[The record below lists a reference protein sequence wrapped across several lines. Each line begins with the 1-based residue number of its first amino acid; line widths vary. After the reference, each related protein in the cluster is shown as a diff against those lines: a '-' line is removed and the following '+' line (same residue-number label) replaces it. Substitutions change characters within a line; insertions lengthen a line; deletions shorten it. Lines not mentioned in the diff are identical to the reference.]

1 MADRRFLSKSV
12 LCQDKFLDM
21 KNSSQVLYFYLVL
34 YADDDGFVDCVK
46 TVKRLSKAR
55 QIVSVNIKMHIFYQ
69 IIMYSFHQEDSS
81 VAAYIWARRKDFP
94 FIGTTVA

>member
-1 MADRRFLSKSV
+1 MKDVV
-12 LCQDKFLDM
+12 L
-21 KNSSQVLYFYLVL
+21 FYAQLWYNVS
-34 YADDDGFVDCVK
+34 G
-46 TVKRLSKAR
+46 
-55 QIVSVNIKMHIFYQ
+55 VSVNIKMHIFYQ

>member
-1 MADRRFLSKSV
+1 MDLLAKD
-12 LCQDKFLDM
+12 
-21 KNSSQVLYFYLVL
+21 
-34 YADDDGFVDCVK
+34 
-46 TVKRLSKAR
+46 T
-55 QIVSVNIKMHIFYQ
+55 IVSVNIKMHIFYQ